1 MTDNPRESLNLVER
15 MAKRM
20 ASEAAQGVSA
30 QPVTPSFAERVAQKV
45 AASSPAATP
54 VGQDAAIKN
63 GPGLGETR
71 PQNTAVPVAPLS
83 AKPPAAGNADEAGV
97 NPAIKQVRLDFRA
110 LRQNGMITPDNL
122 SSALSNE
129 FRGIK
134 RKLLQK
140 VRDPKT
146 RAAVN
151 NLIMVTSSLPGEGKT
166 FSSINLALSLAAE
179 RGLHVLLIDADVIRP
194 SVGNMFVSPASEGL
208 TDLLSGKVKQVS
220 DVMYRCVDVPNL
232 SVIFSGNAKT
242 NSPEL
247 LSSGQMANLC
257 HELSARY
264 PDRVIVLD
272 TPPVLASAEPAILA
286 TYVHQLIMVVSA
298 DQTDKHQLR
307 KALEAVSSCK
317 NISLLFNKAPRWDET
332 EYNSYYGYGYN
343 AATSRGR
350 FYRFANVKT
359 QMFTNVLQSAGRA
372 VSSHAGR
379 AVLL

>member
-20 ASEAAQGVSA
+20 AAEAAQGVSA

-45 AASSPAATP
+45 AASPPAAAP
-54 VGQDAAIKN
+54 PGQGAAIKK
-63 GPGLGETR
+63 GQGLGDSQ
-71 PQNTAVPVAPLS
+71 PQNAAVPIAPL
-83 AKPPAAGNADEAGV
+83 PPASPVAGNADDARANSAV
-97 NPAIKQVRLDFRA
+97 KQVRLDFRA
-110 LRQNGMITPDNL
+110 LRESGMITPDNM

-179 RGLHVLLIDADVIRP
+179 RGLRVLLIDADVIRP

-208 TDLLSGKVKQVS
+208 TDLLSGRVKQVS
-220 DVMYRCVDVPNL
+220 DVLYRCVDVPNM
-232 SVIFSGNAKT
+232 SVIFSGNPKT

-247 LSSGQMANLC
+247 ISSGQMAHLC
-257 HELSARY
+257 HELSTRY
-264 PDRVIVLD
+264 PDRVIILD
-272 TPPVLASAEPAILA
+272 TPPVLASSEPAILA
-286 TYVHQLIMVVSA
+286 TYVHQLIMIVSA
-298 DQTDKHQLR
+298 AQTDKHQLR

-317 NISLLFNKAPRWDET
+317 NVSLLFNKAPRWDET

-343 AATSRGR
+343 A
-350 FYRFANVKT
+350 
-359 QMFTNVLQSAGRA
+359 SASA
-372 VSSHAGR
+372 ADSTASQT
-379 AVLL
+379 

>member
-20 ASEAAQGVSA
+20 AAEAAQGVSA

-54 VGQDAAIKN
+54 AGQGAAIKN
-63 GPGLGETR
+63 GQGLGESQ
-71 PQNTAVPVAPLS
+71 PQNAAVAIAPLPPTPPVAGS
-83 AKPPAAGNADEAGV
+83 ADDARANS
-97 NPAIKQVRLDFRA
+97 AIKQVRLDFRA
-110 LRQNGMITPDNL
+110 LRENGMITPDNL

-146 RAAVN
+146 RAAIN

-179 RGLHVLLIDADVIRP
+179 RGLRVLLIDADVIRP

-208 TDLLSGKVKQVS
+208 TDLLSGRVKQVS
-220 DVMYRCVDVPNL
+220 DVLVQVRRCSQ
-232 SVIFSGNAKT
+232 SVGDFFRQPKT

-264 PDRVIVLD
+264 PDRVIS
-272 TPPVLASAEPAILA
+272 T
-286 TYVHQLIMVVSA
+286 
-298 DQTDKHQLR
+298 
-307 KALEAVSSCK
+307 
-317 NISLLFNKAPRWDET
+317 
-332 EYNSYYGYGYN
+332 GY
-343 AATSRGR
+343 AAGSG
-350 FYRFANVKT
+350 FV
-359 QMFTNVLQSAGRA
+359 
-372 VSSHAGR
+372 
-379 AVLL
+379 